1 MTTLTPSPSSLT
13 PSSLIPISSQ
23 TQFDIDL
30 KARQAEYRVLLDPK
44 KRSTPSMTMPKSTS
58 PSLPVIDC
66 SKTDKPRD
74 CPWYSISSSDRS
86 NPIKDMIC
94 PADKPDMCWMD
105 YSSTTKREFKCGA
118 CNISTN
124 SQTDSCHITMTAS
137 ANKNTSG
144 WESNMTTSYIRK
156 CRNKW
161 FKM

>member
-1 MTTLTPSPSSLT
+1 MT
-13 PSSLIPISSQ
+13 
-23 TQFDIDL
+23 
-30 KARQAEYRVLLDPK
+30 
-44 KRSTPSMTMPKSTS
+44 KSTA

-74 CPWYSISSSDRS
+74 CIWYSISSSDRS

-105 YSSTTKREFKCGA
+105 YSATTKREFKCGA

-124 SQTDSCHITMTAS
+124 SQTDSCHITMTANS
-137 ANKNTSG
+137 KQDTKDWA
-144 WESNMTTSYIRK
+144 SNMTTSYSRN